1 MVSPAPGADSPSIS
15 PGARLTSLLL
25 ITAAAAVFFFSA
37 SRALDKPFSLDE
49 TDIALRAH
57 LILTEGPFPKGFIS
71 GRAEALTH
79 PPLYEFVM
87 AGLFKAAGETER
99 AARGLGAIIFLT
111 VCILACLTLRELSRN
126 LTPWVRT
133 VSITALAVTLLV
145 NPLMIQHAL
154 LIDADTTGTALCI
167 ALFFYIFVRSR
178 HSVGAAYLTS
188 RLLLCL
194 ITAAMFLFK
203 EMGPYAVMTGVSVH
217 HLLNRSF
224 KKFVVD
230 LVLILGGGAALAWTL
245 WSAYATALGMD
256 PGRIFI
262 SQGSARYSSVIS
274 PAFLRKVLRSLPVIA
289 RWPTYWLSAPLLTFL
304 TITLVARLITY
315 LRTWKTETAD
325 ALWIAGLAVWIPFF
339 LFKPSI
345 DMMKYQ
351 FPVYP
356 ILLIAAIYGAATAAA
371 PAAGLAGLQN
381 NTTPVFLSTFRGRVL
396 AGLMM
401 LTAVAIFVHYRG
413 LGDYLLFLFQ
423 RADRPLWVSFVP
435 RYHTPWI
442 TLAAAV
448 LITSALIK
456 KNRLAIC
463 LWSLLG
469 IALPIQLALD
479 WNQAKARYTT
489 VESWMNYG
497 EKGLKD
503 SVDHLIRHGVRPL
516 SIGCWRKDIQY
527 YLERRHGIPASRV
540 IYPDEL
546 YRTPETQLP
555 ELERFLRS
563 GALEWIVTDPISLL
577 KMSDARM
584 ARINAIIGRY
594 YQISSVFGGFTIY
607 RHRTQAPPQ
616 PTNL

>member
-1 MVSPAPGADSPSIS
+1 MTYPAPGADSPSVPLI
-15 PGARLTSLLL
+15 ARLTSWLL
-25 ITAAAAVFFFSA
+25 IAASAAVFLFTA

-87 AGLFKAAGETER
+87 AAIFKAAGETER
-99 AARGLGAIIFLT
+99 AARGLGALIFLT
-111 VCILACLTLRELSRN
+111 VCGLACLTLRELSRG
-126 LTPWVRT
+126 LASWIQTA
-133 VSITALAVTLLV
+133 SITALAVTLLI
-145 NPLMIQHAL
+145 NPLMVQHAL

-178 HSVGAAYLTS
+178 RSAGAAYLLS

-194 ITAAMFLFK
+194 ITAMMFLFK
-203 EMGPYAVMTGVSVH
+203 EMGPYALMTGVSMH
-217 HLLNRSF
+217 HVLNRSF
-224 KKFVVD
+224 KKLAFD
-230 LVLILGGGAALAWTL
+230 LVLILGGGAALAWML
-245 WSAYATALGMD
+245 WSSYATALGMD
-256 PGRIFI
+256 PVRIFI

-274 PAFLRKVLRSLPVIA
+274 PVFLQKVLHSLPVIA
-289 RWPTYWLSAPLLTFL
+289 RWPIYWLSAPLLAFL
-304 TITLVARLITY
+304 VMSFAARLIAY
-315 LRTWKTETAD
+315 LRTWKTQTTD

-356 ILLIAAIYGAATAAA
+356 ILLIAAIHGAAASAAA
-371 PAAGLAGLQN
+371 ACSPN
-381 NTTPVFLSTFRGRVL
+381 NSFGVFFSTFRGRIL
-396 AGLMM
+396 AGFIL
-401 LTAVAIFVHYRG
+401 LTAFAVFAHYLG
-413 LGDYLLFLFQ
+413 LGDYILLLFQ
-423 RADRPLWVSFVP
+423 RGDRPLWISFVP
-435 RYHTPWI
+435 RYHIPWI

-448 LITSALIK
+448 LIASTLIK